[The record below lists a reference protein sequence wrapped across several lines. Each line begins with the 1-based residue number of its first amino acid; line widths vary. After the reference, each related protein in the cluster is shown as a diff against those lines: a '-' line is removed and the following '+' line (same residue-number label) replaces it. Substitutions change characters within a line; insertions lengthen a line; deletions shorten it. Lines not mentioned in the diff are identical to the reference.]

1 MNNQAEKKESNLFSA
16 LIIAIGLVGGFLF
29 YSQIIKPQQISISA
43 PKNNQNDL
51 SKFKTLNI
59 DFSIFENQTFKDL
72 KVLGEL
78 PVNPGVTG
86 RADLFGL

>member
-1 MNNQAEKKESNLFSA
+1 MNNQAEKKEGNLFAA
-16 LIIAIGLVGGFLF
+16 LIIVIGFFGGFLF
-29 YSQIIKPQQISISA
+29 YSQIIKPQQIQIA
-43 PKNNQNDL
+43 PPKNSQSDL
-51 SKFKTLNI
+51 AKFKTLSI
-59 DFSIFENQTFKDL
+59 DFSVFENQTFKDL